1 MCTNAI
7 TMSTDL
13 TFQCTYIRNVVKEV
27 QNGIFSS
34 MVFAVSDFSKATY
47 KTFFAQERS
56 KTLIRKIDRLYGRF
70 WSDTIAMGAIMVH
83 ITKVSIADTNCPVS
97 L

>member
-1 MCTNAI
+1 
-7 TMSTDL
+7 MSTNL
-13 TFQCTYIRNVVKEV
+13 TFHCTYIRNVVKEV

-56 KTLIRKIDRLYGRF
+56 KTLIRKIDRLFYGRF

>member
-1 MCTNAI
+1 
-7 TMSTDL
+7 MSTNL
-13 TFQCTYIRNVVKEV
+13 TFHWTYIRNVVKEV

-56 KTLIRKIDRLYGRF
+56 KTLIRKIDRLFYGRF
-70 WSDTIAMGAIMVH
+70 WSDPIAMGAIMVH